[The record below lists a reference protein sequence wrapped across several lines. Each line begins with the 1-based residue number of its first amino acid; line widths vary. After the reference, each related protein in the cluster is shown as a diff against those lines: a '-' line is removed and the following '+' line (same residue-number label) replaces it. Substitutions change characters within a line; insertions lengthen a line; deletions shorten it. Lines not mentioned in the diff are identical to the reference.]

1 MDKLIKRLG
10 WWSLT
15 IPIVVFLTTTHFFGE
30 YIISR
35 PVNGWIQLSAGVS
48 WIIATIWSGAMIADI
63 VRSQKSK
70 NQ

>member
-10 WWSLT
+10 WWSLA
-15 IPIVVFLTTTHFFGE
+15 IPILVFFTTTHVFGE
-30 YIISR
+30 YVISR

-48 WIIATIWSGAMIADI
+48 WGIASIWSGAMIADI